1 MPGKDVQLPTRTGLS
16 AGALLINPKTRLHA
30 SPLACLLLHYHLTA
44 EPDSRCSVPRL
55 IARCVA
61 GFVVAAF
68 KMAEKPN
75 SDTALPLSSP
85 SKTTVIGTPAV
96 NKYGRVIISLENCLL
111 PEERLS
117 TTPSS
122 LDGLDPET
130 EMDLRILGCELI
142 QTAGILLRLP
152 QVATC
157 YFIQ

>member
-1 MPGKDVQLPTRTGLS
+1 MG
-16 AGALLINPKTRLHA
+16 
-30 SPLACLLLHYHLTA
+30 
-44 EPDSRCSVPRL
+44 
-55 IARCVA
+55 RCVA
-61 GFVVAAF
+61 GFVVASF
-68 KMAEKPN
+68 KMAENPN